1 MPKPKE
7 PQQWLMST
15 KRAKPFLPIIN
26 NLATI
31 ENHFF
36 TEKKLIS
43 IVSRT
48 DPNFAPN
55 YYLDTKFGL

>member
-31 ENHFF
+31 ENNFF
-36 TEKKLIS
+36 TEKIDFDS
-43 IVSRT
+43 VA
-48 DPNFAPN
+48 D
-55 YYLDTKFGL
+55 